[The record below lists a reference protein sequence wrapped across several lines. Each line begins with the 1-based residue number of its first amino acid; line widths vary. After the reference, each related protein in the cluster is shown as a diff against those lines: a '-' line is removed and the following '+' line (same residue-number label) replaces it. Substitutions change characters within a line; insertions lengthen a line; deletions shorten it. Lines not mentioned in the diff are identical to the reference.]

1 MPVKSEE
8 LQNGDIVFVNS
19 LQEAGKVVSVQGKN
33 ITAVV
38 GTLTVRVKAKDVS
51 LPTAAE
57 IQEEKRR
64 EQKQTLQTAT
74 HTCKP
79 VTRIATEVNVIGKT
93 YADALPDIERFLDQ
107 ALGAGFSPV
116 KIIHGKG
123 SGALRRQIHGYL
135 ADLPFVKEFKTAEEG
150 EGGGAGV
157 TLVYFK

>member
-1 MPVKSEE
+1 MLS
-8 LQNGDIVFVNS
+8 
-19 LQEAGKVVSVQGKN
+19 GK
-33 ITAVV
+33 
-38 GTLTVRVKAKDVS
+38 R
-51 LPTAAE
+51 
-57 IQEEKRR
+57 
-64 EQKQTLQTAT
+64 
-74 HTCKP
+74 
-79 VTRIATEVNVIGKT
+79 
-93 YADALPDIERFLDQ
+93 IERFLDQ